1 MCEAITK
8 QGEKCING
16 GKPGDVAGLQLCG
29 IHWKGLGVTRDIES
43 IRLSWILLAEDVD
56 RRRAIR
62 DRRQELSRE
71 RYEMDRAEIAAL
83 NMRRNGEV
91 RRLEFEHPF
100 RAGNEEFDREY
111 ARMVAEDLV
120 PDALNYRLQGIRDE
134 IARPEPPP
142 LKKKNGELAK
152 ISADRQNVHRH
163 VVVNNTTTILDKILK
178 IAVPSE
184 YKWNMATV
192 SKTPGEVISEC
203 RLTIKAANTMMS
215 KYTSY
220 AHVYNM
226 GDGTYGRVLDCV
238 WQYIRNSKDKKDLC
252 AIMKAELEDNIGMCE
267 QGNLSRLANVL
278 SGYLDGVSLESSAET
293 LGREFLKLW
302 DIDEEDERIAE
313 GNKILD
319 RLKIGDENVRKGWIE
334 SLY

>member
-1 MCEAITK
+1 
-8 QGEKCING
+8 
-16 GKPGDVAGLQLCG
+16 
-29 IHWKGLGVTRDIES
+29 
-43 IRLSWILLAEDVD
+43 
-56 RRRAIR
+56 
-62 DRRQELSRE
+62 
-71 RYEMDRAEIAAL
+71 
-83 NMRRNGEV
+83 
-91 RRLEFEHPF
+91 
-100 RAGNEEFDREY
+100 
-111 ARMVAEDLV
+111 MVAEDLV

-134 IARPEPPP
+134 IARPEPLPA
-142 LKKKNGELAK
+142 KKKNGELAK
-152 ISADRQNVHRH
+152 ISADPQNVHRH

-252 AIMKAELEDNIGMCE
+252 AIMKVELEDNIGMCE